1 MCLQDLQQ
9 RVQKHSE
16 VETVDL
22 VLKLKDKLVSM
33 NSEMVYCISL
43 LLTSPP
49 PAAAFVSA
57 GSLLDCLE
65 GTSCSNVGQKLHAC
79 TNLKGKHECLLLL

>member
-1 MCLQDLQQ
+1 MIHKLEALHLEALCEEVPDSPVWLWPCCTSGSLVSRSHWSVCLQDLQQ

-33 NSEMVYCISL
+33 TSEMVYCIS
-43 LLTSPP
+43 
-49 PAAAFVSA
+49 
-57 GSLLDCLE
+57 
-65 GTSCSNVGQKLHAC
+65 
-79 TNLKGKHECLLLL
+79 